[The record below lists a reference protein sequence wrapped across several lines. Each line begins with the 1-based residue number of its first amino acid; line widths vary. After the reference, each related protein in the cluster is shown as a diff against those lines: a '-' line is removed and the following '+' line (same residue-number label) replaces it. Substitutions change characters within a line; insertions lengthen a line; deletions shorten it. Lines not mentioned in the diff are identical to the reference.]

1 MEHFKTLIRECQAEL
16 SAIGISYGTVTSW
29 KINTRAKSR
38 WGQCRRLPDGS
49 FEIQISHRLLTG
61 EIDPTAAKKTIIHEL
76 LHTVR
81 GCQDH
86 QKRWK
91 LLADRVNKAYP
102 AYHIKRTSSYQ
113 EKGLS
118 EPDTI
123 HQKHYCITCQNC
135 GMRSFRQRASRV
147 VTHPEHY
154 RCFKCGGSLLI
165 TKIDLPS

>member
-1 MEHFKTLIRECQAEL
+1 MNDLKTLIQECQAEL
-16 SAIGISYGTVTSW
+16 SAISIPYGTVTSW

-38 WGQCRRLPDGS
+38 WGQCRLLPDGT

-61 EIDPTAAKKTIIHEL
+61 MTDPTAAKETIIHEL
-76 LHTVR
+76 LHTAK
-81 GCQDH
+81 GCQNH
-86 QKRWK
+86 GKRWK

-102 AYHIKRTSSYQ
+102 EYRIKRTSSAQ

-123 HQKHYCITCQNC
+123 SQKNYVITCQNC
-135 GMRSFRQRASRV
+135 GMRSFRKRASRV

-154 RCFKCGGSLLI
+154 RCSRCGGSLRV
-165 TKIDLPS
+165 TKSCLPK